1 MTTCP
6 NGHKNPDKQRFCG
19 ECGVRIQIGRDPGV
33 GDAAFRLVTVDIE
46 LPGKSGVLRRT
57 KTVPVDEAPPVDG
70 RKMGA
75 PSSKSGVPRPSAPA
89 KSSASRLKAL
99 LIGGAAV
106 LVLMVGC
113 TIAVIR
119 HNDKDRQND
128 SSTVTSDSGTA
139 LPSYTVTP
147 QPALAPAPTATTPP
161 PPTSTLLS
169 LTMPSGSQL
178 TQGVTSNGDEQDEDW
193 ESGADFDQTV
203 SALRPQLPIG
213 DPLQGV
219 PWCKEDFYQPTRM
232 LSWVWGAAPGTPW
245 IDVEVDPEIGN
256 PTHAVVF
263 ITLAKGEWRCI
274 R

>member
-19 ECGVRIQIGRDPGV
+19 ECGARIQIGRDPGV

-57 KTVPVDEAPPVDG
+57 KTVPVDDEAPPVDG

-75 PSSKSGVPRPSAPA
+75 PSSKSGVPRSSAPA

-113 TIAVIR
+113 TMAVIR

-128 SSTVTSDSGTA
+128 S
-139 LPSYTVTP
+139 
-147 QPALAPAPTATTPP
+147 
-161 PPTSTLLS
+161 
-169 LTMPSGSQL
+169 
-178 TQGVTSNGDEQDEDW
+178 
-193 ESGADFDQTV
+193 
-203 SALRPQLPIG
+203 
-213 DPLQGV
+213 
-219 PWCKEDFYQPTRM
+219 
-232 LSWVWGAAPGTPW
+232 
-245 IDVEVDPEIGN
+245 
-256 PTHAVVF
+256 
-263 ITLAKGEWRCI
+263 
-274 R
+274 